1 MELTRLIPILLMCA
15 SFFFG
20 GCYWEETESD
30 PDYLPLDDSE
40 YPYAGLPRI
49 VIETEDFA
57 RVRDR
62 ETEHRSHFQIYGERR
77 PESEVLPLNLHGRGN
92 SSFKMPKYGMK
103 LEFADKV
110 SLFGMPKS
118 RDWVLIGNFGDK
130 THLRN
135 YMAFRLSE
143 WLGASYT
150 PKACYVELYLNREY
164 MGLFLLSE
172 SIKVAKNRV
181 NIPENE
187 SSFLFEKEGE
197 KKYDDPY
204 IVTGED
210 NIFHIRSPHNPSDSA
225 LDLLLN
231 HLNSFEWYLSN
242 SGWKTSAIS
251 EWIDLNS
258 YALYYWVQEYSKNE
272 DGNFARSIFMTWE
285 NGGPIR
291 FGPLWDFDLAFGNE
305 SREDVMPATSWYIR
319 QYSWNAKLFW
329 IPGMKEAMA
338 NYWVENRDKFKAL
351 IDSVPVYRAIIE
363 RALKNEYK
371 RWPVIRNTENW
382 ALKLPHDS
390 YDEAVEYMVQ
400 WMRERYDWI
409 DSQL

>member
-1 MELTRLIPILLMCA
+1 MQQTRLILFFLLCA
-15 SFFFG
+15 SFVLN
-20 GCYWEETESD
+20 GCFWAETESH
-30 PDYLPLDDSE
+30 PAYLPMDDSA

-57 RVRDR
+57 RIRDR
-62 ETEHRSHFQIYGERR
+62 ETLHPSHFQIYGERR

-172 SIKVAKNRV
+172 SIKVAKERV

-251 EWIDLNS
+251 EWIDLDS

-319 QYSWNAKLFW
+319 QYSWNAKIFW
-329 IPGMKEAMA
+329 IPGVKEAMA

-371 RWPVIRNTENW
+371 RWPIIQNTENW

-409 DSQL
+409 ESHL